1 MMAAKPL
8 IDVPTIEFV
17 ENPLGAAK
25 LAWVS
30 EQAELVDVC
39 DEVLAPIPFSCRS
52 ASCAT
57 CQIEVLEGLHL
68 LEAPDAPEQELLE
81 ILQAPRNHRL
91 ACQVRVKCGEG
102 KIRVRPSG

>member
-1 MMAAKPL
+1 M
-8 IDVPTIEFV
+8 PTIEFV

-25 LAWVS
+25 SAQVS
-30 EQAELVDVC
+30 QCVELVDVC

-68 LEAPDAPEQELLE
+68 LEEPDPAEQELLE
-81 ILQAPRNHRL
+81 ILRAPRNHRL
-91 ACQVRVKCGEG
+91 ACQVRIKPGAG
-102 KIRVRPSG
+102 TIRVRPSG